1 MRPDGRPSGPNRP
14 EAARVFFALW
24 PDAEALDILDRAAID
39 GAARFGGRATKRET
53 QHLTLAFL
61 GDVILD
67 RLPTLHEAAGRVA
80 CPAFRF
86 SLDRLGFWR
95 HNRIL
100 WAGSSHDERPLAGLV
115 HGLVQEIRGVGGK
128 VDGGSRPFVPHVT
141 LVRNV
146 RDNPQ
151 ELPPLAAVAWECREF
166 VLVRSRLSA
175 RGAAYETLGRWS
187 LSP

>member
-1 MRPDGRPSGPNRP
+1 MRPDGRPNGPNRP

-24 PDAEALDILDRAAID
+24 PDAVVLATLDQAARE
-39 GAARFGGRATKRET
+39 GAARLGGRVTKPET

-61 GDVILD
+61 GDVTLD
-67 RLPTLHEAAGRVA
+67 SLPALHEAAGRVA
-80 CPAFRF
+80 CPAFAF
-86 SLDRLGFWR
+86 TLDRLGFWR

-100 WAGSSHDERPLAGLV
+100 WAGSSRNERALAGLV
-115 HGLVQEIRGVGGK
+115 RDLVSEIQAVGGK

-146 RDNPQ
+146 RENPL
-151 ELPPLAAVAWECREF
+151 ELPALPAVGWECRDF

-175 RGAAYETLGRWS
+175 RGAAYETLGRWP
-187 LSP
+187 LQR